1 MLLQVRLS
9 LLILVHVIISLAC
22 SVDTDRLGVIHLI
35 LRWCPLTT
43 AVVAMRCVSMSLR
56 RLSLHA
62 WHHRG
67 VLLILNSLILCGLA
81 SNNWTTSISHLPK
94 HQIVEIWWL
103 ARLLISGG
111 LWAGSNILC
120 DLNLVL
126 NDQWRMRLLHVR
138 WRTSWVSSVF
148 FGRFSLVLIRETNS
162 SVAAWCD
169 LVILWTSVLM
179 HLGIAS
185 ASFWL
190 LNVSVLLW
198 DAWVLSRAG
207 PLWLNEVSWILIN
220 LDS

>member
-9 LLILVHVIISLAC
+9 LLILVHFIISLAC
-22 SVDTDRLGVIHLI
+22 SVDTDRLGVIHFI

-43 AVVAMRCVSMSLR
+43 AVVAVRCVSMSLR

-62 WHHRG
+62 CHHRG
-67 VLLILNSLILCGLA
+67 VLLILNGLILCGLA

-103 ARLLISGG
+103 ARLLISGS

-126 NDQWRMRLLHVR
+126 I
-138 WRTSWVSSVF
+138 
-148 FGRFSLVLIRETNS
+148 LIRETNS